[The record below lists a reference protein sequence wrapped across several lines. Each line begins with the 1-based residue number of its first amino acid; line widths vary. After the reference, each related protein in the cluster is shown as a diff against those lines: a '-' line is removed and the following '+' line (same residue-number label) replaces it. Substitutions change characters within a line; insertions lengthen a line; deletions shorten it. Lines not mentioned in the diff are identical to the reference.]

1 MGGLHP
7 QALRAYDGV
16 GFAGKTLREKGGVTY
31 AYTDKGVTITQGGQK
46 VEAVIQWMFGAGHQA
61 KTPVLEVNGEW
72 VEHRVS
78 WYAGPNKLSLTPGH
92 SFGTPA
98 DGEAALG
105 VVQSKVNAERCFGCH
120 RTGATPGVQCGACH
134 DPKAAHPAK
143 ASREVALCAGCHRA
157 PNPTAASATPEMD
170 DPMSVRFAPV
180 GLQASKCFASGKLTC
195 VSCHDPHQPVTANVD
210 AVCKNCHAK
219 QEPAGCAGCHMP
231 KASPTPFL
239 TFTDHRIR

>member
-1 MGGLHP
+1 M
-7 QALRAYDGV
+7 RAYDGV
-16 GFAGKTLREKGGVTY
+16 GFAGRTLREKGGVTY

-46 VEAVIQWMFGAGHQA
+46 TAAVIQWMFGAGHQA

-78 WYAGPNKLSLTPGH
+78 WYAAPNKLSLTPGH
-92 SFGTPA
+92 SFGTPV

-105 VVQSKVNAERCFGCH
+105 VVQSKGNAERCFGCH
-120 RTGATPGVQCGACH
+120 KTGETPGVQCGACH
-134 DPKAAHPAK
+134 DAKAAHPAK

-157 PNPTAASATPEMD
+157 PNATAASATPEID

-180 GLQASKCFASGKLTC
+180 GLQASKCFTSGKLTC
-195 VSCHDPHQPVTANVD
+195 VSCHDPHRPVSANVD
-210 AVCKNCHAK
+210 AVCKNCHEKA
-219 QEPAGCAGCHMP
+219 EPAGCAGCHMP
-231 KASPTPFL
+231 KATPTPFL